1 MSVIKIDR
9 NTVLFSRFNI
19 NSRDFA
25 PFFGC
30 CFSSRYALI
39 NKFKGETFV
48 FNE

>member
-25 PFFGC
+25 PFFSC
-30 CFSSRYALI
+30 CFSSGYAHM
-39 NKFKGETFV
+39 NKFKGETCIQ
-48 FNE
+48 